1 MIQFKNI
8 SWPLLLVAFL
18 FSKISFSATISVQ
31 SLCEDSVYAQAHI
44 EANNIKTAGDLTK
57 AFFNQN
63 SDIPHTITEVAITQI
78 LNTPSGLDAYEII
91 SDEEMFVYGWCYDV
105 NGYLPDELMNSY
117 KVSNQDHVT
126 WTYGF
131 SHYLRGEWLTY
142 CTPAHTR
149 NWDVICK

>member
-1 MIQFKNI
+1 MTKLKDI

-18 FSKISFSATISVQ
+18 FSKVTLSATISIQ
-31 SLCEDSVYAQAHI
+31 NLCEDSVYAQAYI
-44 EANNIKTAGDLTK
+44 KADKIKTAGDLTH

-63 SDIPHTITEVAITQI
+63 SDIQHKITKVAVTQI
-78 LNTPSGLDAYEII
+78 LNTPLDLDAYEII

-105 NGYLPDELMNSY
+105 NGYNPDQLMSTY
-117 KVSNQDHVT
+117 EISDQDHVT

-142 CTPAHTR
+142 CTPAYTR
-149 NWDVICK
+149 NWKAICK